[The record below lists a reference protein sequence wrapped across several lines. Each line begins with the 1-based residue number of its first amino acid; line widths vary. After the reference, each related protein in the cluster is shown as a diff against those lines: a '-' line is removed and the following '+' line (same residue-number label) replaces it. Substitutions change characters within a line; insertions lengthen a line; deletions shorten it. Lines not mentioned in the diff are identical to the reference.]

1 MSSSYNRSIHEEVD
15 KSAFLYKQGTSVSEN
30 ERLIWSSFRGGN
42 RKALDYIF
50 EKHIRLLF
58 AYGSKITKDQA
69 LVEDSIQDVF
79 VELWRKREI
88 LSDTDN
94 IKLYLLK
101 SLRRKIV
108 RTLSV
113 QNRLH
118 VVVLDESAYDDE
130 LEFSVEFHLIQ
141 EQTSLEQRQ
150 QLKTAL
156 TQLSKRQ
163 REAIYLKFY
172 EHLTYEEISEMMS
185 LSIKST
191 YKLIGKAI
199 DSLRSYIILEEIR

>member
-1 MSSSYNRSIHEEVD
+1 MSTISDRSVNEELDQSS
-15 KSAFLYKQGTSVSEN
+15 FLFKHGTSVSDN
-30 ERLIWSSFRGGN
+30 ERLVWSSFRAGN

-58 AYGSKITKDQA
+58 AYGSKITKDTG
-69 LVEDSIQDVF
+69 LVEDAIQDVF
-79 VELWRKREI
+79 VELWKKREI

-101 SLRRKIV
+101 SLRRRII
-108 RTLSV
+108 RTLSEQSRMHAV
-113 QNRLH
+113 IADRQSY
-118 VVVLDESAYDDE
+118 EDE
-130 LEFSVEFHLIQ
+130 LEFSSEFHLIQ
-141 EQTSLEQRQ
+141 EQSSQEQRQ
-150 QLKTAL
+150 QLKAAI

-172 EHLTYEEISEMMS
+172 EHLTYLEISEMMN

-199 DSLRSYIILEEIR
+199 DSLRTHVSAFLVR